1 MARVPRPLGDF
12 SSFPP
17 AGAGEFAGSRRGT
30 DERHHHEKHPGRHGP
45 HGGGGHPVA
54 RRDAGTGR
62 DPHPGPVRR
71 HPHLHPRHPPGSAT
85 TSLPGCATATTVD
98 QRGQLVGT
106 PIKGIFTALRDF
118 QCGGGTGFVGRLR
131 ASFANEGSSGTWSI
145 VEGYG
150 DLAGLSGSG
159 KLVGEP
165 VEGGIIDHYNGWV
178 TVH

>member
-1 MARVPRPLGDF
+1 MRSTLAVTALTVAVATPLLVGTPAPAATRTQARFDDTRIFTPDN
-12 SSFPP
+12 
-17 AGAGEFAGSRRGT
+17 
-30 DERHHHEKHPGRHGP
+30 
-45 HGGGGHPVA
+45 
-54 RRDAGTGR
+54 
-62 DPHPGPVRR
+62 
-71 HPHLHPRHPPGSAT
+71 PPGSAT

-118 QCGGGTGFVGRLR
+118 QCGGGTGFVVRLR

>member
-1 MARVPRPLGDF
+1 V
-12 SSFPP
+12 
-17 AGAGEFAGSRRGT
+17 GAGEFAGSRRGT

-71 HPHLHPRHPPGSAT
+71 HPHLHPRQPARLGDDLTPGLCDRDHGRPA
-85 TSLPGCATATTVD
+85 
-98 QRGQLVGT
+98 GQLVGT

-118 QCGGGTGFVGRLR
+118 QCGGGTGFVVRLR

-145 VEGYG
+145 VDAYG